1 MILVWSIN
9 NTFIWGEPRRLWVV
23 HGGNVSHIMMSSF
36 WLSGDVFM
44 ALLRRL
50 AWNQAQSQDVMK
62 AAASFHCIKTAF
74 YLLVPPILL
83 HPNQQSLAF
92 HANTAFCA
100 FVFSPLAKL
109 ISRMTKNTTWRLM
122 AEFITYT
129 FSLQLEGFQPFW
141 KCPSVHKWP
150 PPDARAECSHD
161 ACSFNPLVC
170 GFQYIFCIFIH

>member
-1 MILVWSIN
+1 MQVFCGVFFSERRPLRPQIFCSAYQGLIIFHLKLYSLKVLLAIHGLIFLCSLKSAASRYLNDSYVIN
-9 NTFIWGEPRRLWVV
+9 QQYIYLGEPRRLWVV

-36 WLSGDVFM
+36 WLSSDVFM
-44 ALLRRL
+44 TLLRSL

-100 FVFSPLAKL
+100 FVFSPLAK
-109 ISRMTKNTTWRLM
+109 
-122 AEFITYT
+122 
-129 FSLQLEGFQPFW
+129 FSLGF
-141 KCPSVHKWP
+141 
-150 PPDARAECSHD
+150 
-161 ACSFNPLVC
+161 N
-170 GFQYIFCIFIH
+170 